1 MLVIFVYTCTLA
13 YPHIKNKRKEW
24 KENYPDV
31 NHGLPRWLSDKES
44 ACQTGD
50 MDLIPG
56 SGSSLEKEMAT
67 HSRILV
73 WEVPRTEEPGYSPW
87 GRTELN
93 TIEATWHSR
102 MHARIREKCEVW
114 YRKQRSALPSA

>member
-1 MLVIFVYTCTLA
+1 MRVIFVYTCTHA
-13 YPHIKNKRKEW
+13 YPHVKNERKEW
-24 KENYPDV
+24 KENDPDV

-67 HSRILV
+67 RSRILV
-73 WEVPRTEEPGYSPW
+73 WEIPWTEEPGYSPW

-93 TIEATWHSR
+93 TIEGTSHSCIP
-102 MHARIREKCEVW
+102 ARIREKVL
-114 YRKQRSALPSA
+114 SVV